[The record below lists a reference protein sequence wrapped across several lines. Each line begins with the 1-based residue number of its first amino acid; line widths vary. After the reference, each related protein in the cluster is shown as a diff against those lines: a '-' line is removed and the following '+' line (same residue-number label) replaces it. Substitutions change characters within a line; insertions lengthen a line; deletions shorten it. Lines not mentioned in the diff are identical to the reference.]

1 MYRGKGNSNGKPYF
15 TCGTNNAV
23 YVAMDKIIKK
33 CDTSTTSEQSP
44 APIITQEPKPTTR
57 NQAAHATAPAT
68 RSQATPATRSQTKS
82 VKDRMFDLMQKAGEI
97 LTIEIGKEGE
107 GEGGAVAV
115 STHNSKFKVN
125 DRVILQSVKE
135 EVIAGAVRWVGPV
148 RVSKDMNVDPVSVVG
163 VETVSEVV

>member
-1 MYRGKGNSNGKPYF
+1 MYRGKGNSNGRPFF

-33 CDTSTTSEQSP
+33 DDVSSTREQSSTP
-44 APIITQEPKPTTR
+44 TITQQPIPS
-57 NQAAHATAPAT
+57 T
-68 RSQATPATRSQTKS
+68 RSQTAPATRSQTKS

-107 GEGGAVAV
+107 GEGGAGAV
-115 STHNSKFKVN
+115 STHNSRFKLT